1 MKQGIYGRVTNVE
14 DEESI
19 EKMDVPFGR
28 IVGLTAMGLVT
39 GALLRLIYQAL
50 RARSKPGQ
58 DHSHDYREHHER
70 PDRIDQSRCHFVH
83 SAHSAT
89 SRRLKAWSLSLSGR
103 APLALECSLTL
114 DCP

>member
-19 EKMDVPFGR
+19 KKMDVPFGR

-50 RARSKPGQ
+50 RARS
-58 DHSHDYREHHER
+58 
-70 PDRIDQSRCHFVH
+70 
-83 SAHSAT
+83 
-89 SRRLKAWSLSLSGR
+89 
-103 APLALECSLTL
+103 
-114 DCP
+114 

>member
-28 IVGLTAMGLVT
+28 IVGLTAMGLVA

-50 RARSKPGQ
+50 RARS
-58 DHSHDYREHHER
+58 
-70 PDRIDQSRCHFVH
+70 
-83 SAHSAT
+83 
-89 SRRLKAWSLSLSGR
+89 
-103 APLALECSLTL
+103 
-114 DCP
+114 